1 MRKMVF
7 GRKFSRGR
15 KGRIALFRSL
25 ARAMILNGK
34 IVTTKA
40 KAKAIQKDLDK
51 YITQAIK
58 NSLTTRRKV
67 LAEMGNDR
75 EAVDVLFMKVAPAFS
90 QRKGGFSKITL
101 LPRRKGDASQMVR
114 LEWSQKIIEKEAVKK
129 EEPKKKEKQVL
140 TKEKKVKKVKKESK
154 K

>member
-25 ARAMILNGK
+25 IRAMILNGK
-34 IVTTKA
+34 IVTTIA
-40 KAKAIQKDLDK
+40 KAKAIKKDLDK
-51 YITQAIK
+51 YITKAKK
-58 NSLTTRRKV
+58 NTIAARRKV

-75 EAVDVLFMKVAPAFS
+75 EAVDALFMKVAPAFN
-90 QRKGGFSKITL
+90 QRNSGFSRITL
-101 LPRRKGDASQMVR
+101 LPKRKGDASKMVR
-114 LEWSQKIIEKEAVKK
+114 LEWSDKIVEKEVIKK
-129 EEPKKKEKQVL
+129 EESKKKEKPL
-140 TKEKKVKKVKKESK
+140 IKEKKVKKVKKVNK

>member
-7 GRKFSRGR
+7 GRKFSRGK

-25 ARAMILNGK
+25 TRAMILNGK

-51 YITQAIK
+51 YLTQAIK
-58 NSLTTRRKV
+58 KSLNARRKI

-75 EAVDVLFMKVAPAFS
+75 EAVDALFMKVAPAFS

-101 LPRRKGDASQMVR
+101 LPRRKGDAAEMVR
-114 LEWSQKIIEKEAVKK
+114 LEWSQKIVEKETVKK
-129 EEPKKKEKQVL
+129 EEPKKKEKQTL
-140 TKEKKVKKVKKESK
+140 TKEKKEKGKKENK